1 MVYNLN
7 EFCNIISQLR
17 RKGWT
22 QAELAERLDISP
34 QSVSKW
40 ECGIGFPDVTLFP
53 IIAETL
59 SVPIGVLFG
68 EKIEAKEGGN
78 RENRQERE
86 AKEGIDR
93 ENRQERTAKEKINM
107 ESRPDYQ
114 YGQCKKE
121 YMEEFEKCRAISVR
135 CGNVCRVEVISG
147 ISEKGHVHAV
157 GDPVFLHYFSLE
169 YVTGQ
174 KEADGLL
181 INIKNPTGSSL
192 HWHSYDRQGYTGE
205 NFVQIFTG
213 GSDNEVDVAVYNYLD
228 LDCVSGTNARGNF
241 EVVCRGAN
249 KDNHGKS

>member
-1 MVYNLN
+1 MLYNLN
-7 EFCNIISQLR
+7 EFCNIISQLRR

-53 IIAETL
+53 VIAEIL

-68 EKIEAKEGGN
+68 EKIEAKEG
-78 RENRQERE
+78 
-86 AKEGIDR
+86 
-93 ENRQERTAKEKINM
+93 INM
-107 ESRPDYQ
+107 ENRPDNQ

-147 ISEKGHVHAV
+147 ISEKGHVHVV

-169 YVTGQ
+169 YATGQ

-181 INIKNPTGSSL
+181 INIKNPTCSSS
-192 HWHSYDRQGYTGE
+192 HWNSYDRQGYTGE

-213 GSDNEVDVAVYNYLD
+213 GSDNEVNVAVYNYLD
-228 LDCVSGTNARGNF
+228 LHCVSGTNARGNF
-241 EVVCRGAN
+241 EVVCRGAD
-249 KDNHGKS
+249 KDKHGES